1 MSAFATSPVPMSA
14 ADPQPA
20 LRVTRDQVGRR
31 TVLSVT
37 GEVDMASVSELR
49 AAVDS
54 ALADGTAELWID
66 LSRTGF
72 MDSGG
77 LHVLLDARRRLLDLN
92 RRLAVIC
99 PGGAVRRLF
108 EVAGVVE
115 WLPVYEDRVAA
126 HLAA

>member
-1 MSAFATSPVPMSA
+1 MSA

-77 LHVLLDARRRLLDLN
+77 LHVLLDARRRLRDLN